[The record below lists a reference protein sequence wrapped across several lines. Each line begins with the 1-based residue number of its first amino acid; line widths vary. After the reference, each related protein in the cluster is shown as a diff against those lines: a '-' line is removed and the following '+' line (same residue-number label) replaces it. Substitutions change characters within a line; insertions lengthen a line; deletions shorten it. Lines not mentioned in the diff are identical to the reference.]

1 MNLRLFRLLKLHGLY
16 CAPADDG
23 TGGAASGQSQDD
35 DGEQDDPHQ
44 DDDGGPNDETGLGVD
59 QLEDE
64 VDTGEDGEEG
74 DEIVVTLGDEPAAEE
89 EDQSRA
95 PEWIRG
101 LRKSNREK
109 DHRIRELEKQVA
121 SATPA
126 PQPVVLGPKPKAE
139 DFNFDPE
146 KYEQELDAWYTK
158 KIQVDEAQR
167 AQTQAA
173 EQQQQKWASRI
184 DAVGKAASALKVS
197 DHDEAVQAFEDA
209 FSPIQIG
216 IVMGGPDEAKTTA
229 ALRYALGK
237 NPKRAKELASI
248 TDPVKFAI
256 ALGKLETQL
265 KVTPRKAAPAPERVI
280 RSSVAGA
287 AAIDKP
293 LERMREEARRTGD
306 YSKVTSYQREQREK
320 SNKQKQTA

>member
-23 TGGAASGQSQDD
+23 TGGASTGQAQDD
-35 DGEQDDPHQ
+35 DGEQAEQHE
-44 DDDGGPNDETGLGVD
+44 DDGEIDADMDADDGQGEEGDES
-59 QLEDE
+59 EE
-64 VDTGEDGEEG
+64 EGEEG

-139 DFNFDPE
+139 DFNFDTE
-146 KYEQELDAWYTK
+146 KYEQELDAWYAK
-158 KIQVDEAQR
+158 KSQVDEAQR

-306 YSKVTSYQREQREK
+306 YSKVTNYQREQREK
-320 SNKQKQTA
+320 SNKQKQAA